1 VDEGARLSDLIRSLG
16 LALVG
21 TMHPKMLWLSFR
33 PFLIVSIFWGIVIWL
48 IWSPALEILRTFLTA
63 SIFTSWIQSGLEYVG
78 FDEARAWIAPLFLV
92 ILLIPI
98 IAISLLV
105 FIAFSTVP
113 AVVDSVVKQ
122 KAYEGIMRIKGG
134 SLVGS
139 FFYTLW
145 SALICLALVMLTLPV
160 WWIPPLFAIL
170 PPLLWGWL
178 TMRLMAYDV
187 LLDHA
192 TAEERNQL
200 LEEHRWTLLG
210 MGVVAGLIGAVPTF
224 FWATSVLALVL
235 FPFVSFVALWIYS
248 LIFIFSALWFSHF
261 LLYALKQLRQKEQLN
276 TIDTS
281 ATLIA
286 NSSNSGLIDG

>member
-1 VDEGARLSDLIRSLG
+1 LSDLIRSLG

-33 PFLIVSIFWGIVIWL
+33 PFLIVSIFWGVVIWL
-48 IWSPALEILRTFLTA
+48 IWSLALEMLRTFLTA

-113 AVVDSVVKQ
+113 AVVDSVAKQ

-134 SLVGS
+134 SFVGS

-145 SALICLALVMLTLPV
+145 SAFICLALVMLTLPV

-192 TAEERNQL
+192 TPDERNQL

-210 MGVVAGLIGAVPTF
+210 MGVVAGMIGAVPTF

-261 LLYALKQLRQKEQLN
+261 LLYALKQLRQKEHMN

-286 NSSNSGLIDG
+286 NTSNPGAIDG

>member
-1 VDEGARLSDLIRSLG
+1 LSDLIRSLG

-48 IWSPALEILRTFLTA
+48 IWSPALEMLRTFLTA

-122 KAYEGIMRIKGG
+122 KAYEGLVRIKGG
-134 SLVGS
+134 SFVGS

-192 TAEERNQL
+192 TPEERNQL

-210 MGVVAGLIGAVPTF
+210 MGVVAGMIGAVPTF

-261 LLYALKQLRQKEQLN
+261 LLHALKQLRQKEHMN

-281 ATLIA
+281 ATLIT
-286 NSSNSGLIDG
+286 NPSNPGVIDG

>member
-1 VDEGARLSDLIRSLG
+1 MSDLIRSLG

-33 PFLIVSIFWGIVIWL
+33 PFLIVSIFWGVVIWL
-48 IWSPALEILRTFLTA
+48 IWSPALEMLRTFLTA

-113 AVVDSVVKQ
+113 AVVDSVAKQ

-134 SLVGS
+134 SFIGS

-192 TAEERNQL
+192 TSEERNQL

-210 MGVVAGLIGAVPTF
+210 MGVVAGMIGAVPTF

-261 LLYALKQLRQKEQLN
+261 LLHALKQLRQKEHMN

-281 ATLIA
+281 ATLIT
-286 NSSNSGLIDG
+286 NPSNPGVIDG

>member
-1 VDEGARLSDLIRSLG
+1 MSDLIRSLG

-33 PFLIVSIFWGIVIWL
+33 PFLIVSIFWGVVIWL
-48 IWSPALEILRTFLTA
+48 IWSPALEMLRTFLTA

-98 IAISLLV
+98 ITISLLV

-122 KAYEGIMRIKGG
+122 KAYEGLVRIKGG
-134 SLVGS
+134 SFVGS

-192 TAEERNQL
+192 TPEERNQL

-210 MGVVAGLIGAVPTF
+210 MGVVAGMIGAVPTF

-261 LLYALKQLRQKEQLN
+261 LLHALKQLRQKEHKN

-281 ATLIA
+281 ATLIT
-286 NSSNSGLIDG
+286 NPSNPGVIDG

>member
-1 VDEGARLSDLIRSLG
+1 
-16 LALVG
+16 
-21 TMHPKMLWLSFR
+21 MHPKMLWLSFR
-33 PFLIVSIFWGIVIWL
+33 PFLIVSIFWGVVIWL
-48 IWSPALEILRTFLTA
+48 IWSPALEMLRTFLTA

-113 AVVDSVVKQ
+113 AVVDSVAKQ

-134 SLVGS
+134 SFIGS
-139 FFYTLW
+139 SFYTLW

-192 TAEERNQL
+192 TSEERNQL

-210 MGVVAGLIGAVPTF
+210 MGVVAGMIGAVPTF

-261 LLYALKQLRQKEQLN
+261 LLHALKQLRQKEHKN

-281 ATLIA
+281 ATLIT
-286 NSSNSGLIDG
+286 NPSNPGVIDG

>member
-1 VDEGARLSDLIRSLG
+1 MSDLIRSLG

-33 PFLIVSIFWGIVIWL
+33 PLLIVSIFWGVVIWL
-48 IWSPALEILRTFLTA
+48 IWSPALEMLRTFLTA

-98 IAISLLV
+98 ITISLLV

-122 KAYEGIMRIKGG
+122 KAYEGLVRIKGG
-134 SLVGS
+134 SFVGS

-192 TAEERNQL
+192 TPEERNQL

-210 MGVVAGLIGAVPTF
+210 MGVVAGMIGAVPTF

-261 LLYALKQLRQKEQLN
+261 LLHALKQLRQKEHKN

-281 ATLIA
+281 ATLIT
-286 NSSNSGLIDG
+286 NPSNPGVIDG

>member
-1 VDEGARLSDLIRSLG
+1 MSDLIRSLG

-33 PFLIVSIFWGIVIWL
+33 PFLIVSIFWGVVIWL
-48 IWSPALEILRTFLTA
+48 IWSPALEMLRTFLTA

-113 AVVDSVVKQ
+113 AVVDSVAKQ

-134 SLVGS
+134 SFIGS

-192 TAEERNQL
+192 TPEERNQL

-210 MGVVAGLIGAVPTF
+210 MGVVAGMIGAVPTF

-261 LLYALKQLRQKEQLN
+261 LLHALKQLRQKEHKN

-281 ATLIA
+281 ATLIT
-286 NSSNSGLIDG
+286 NPSNPGVIDG

>member
-1 VDEGARLSDLIRSLG
+1 MSDLIRSLG

-33 PFLIVSIFWGIVIWL
+33 PFLIVSIFWGVVIWL
-48 IWSPALEILRTFLTA
+48 IWSPALEMLRTFLTA

-98 IAISLLV
+98 ITISLLV

-113 AVVDSVVKQ
+113 AVVDSVAKQ

-134 SLVGS
+134 SFIGS

-192 TAEERNQL
+192 TSEERNQL

-210 MGVVAGLIGAVPTF
+210 MGVVAGMIGAVPTF

-261 LLYALKQLRQKEQLN
+261 LLHALKQLRQKEHMN
-276 TIDTS
+276 TVDTS
-281 ATLIA
+281 ATLIT
-286 NSSNSGLIDG
+286 NPSNPGVIDG

>member
-1 VDEGARLSDLIRSLG
+1 MSDLIRSLG

-33 PFLIVSIFWGIVIWL
+33 PFLIVSIFWGVVIWL
-48 IWSPALEILRTFLTA
+48 IWSPALELLRTFLTA

-98 IAISLLV
+98 ITISLLV

-113 AVVDSVVKQ
+113 AVVDSVAKQ

-134 SLVGS
+134 SFIGS

-192 TAEERNQL
+192 TPDERNQL

-210 MGVVAGLIGAVPTF
+210 MGVVAGMIGAVPTF

-261 LLYALKQLRQKEQLN
+261 LLHALKQLRQKEHKN

-281 ATLIA
+281 ATLIT
-286 NSSNSGLIDG
+286 NPSNPGVIDG

>member
-1 VDEGARLSDLIRSLG
+1 MSDLIRSLG

-33 PFLIVSIFWGIVIWL
+33 PFLIVSIFWGVVIWL
-48 IWSPALEILRTFLTA
+48 IWSPALEMLRTFLTA

-122 KAYEGIMRIKGG
+122 KAYEGLDRIKGG
-134 SLVGS
+134 SFVGS

-192 TAEERNQL
+192 TPDERSQL

-210 MGVVAGLIGAVPTF
+210 MGVVAGMIGAVPTF

-261 LLYALKQLRQKEQLN
+261 LLHALKQLRQKEHMN

-281 ATLIA
+281 ATLIT
-286 NSSNSGLIDG
+286 NPSNPGVIDG

>member
-1 VDEGARLSDLIRSLG
+1 MSDLIRSLG

-33 PFLIVSIFWGIVIWL
+33 PFLIVSIFWGVVIWL
-48 IWSPALEILRTFLTA
+48 IWSPALEMLRTFLTA

-98 IAISLLV
+98 ITISLLV

-113 AVVDSVVKQ
+113 AVVDSVAKQ

-134 SLVGS
+134 SFIGS

-192 TAEERNQL
+192 TPEERNQL

-210 MGVVAGLIGAVPTF
+210 MGVVAGMIGAVPTF

-261 LLYALKQLRQKEQLN
+261 LLHALKQLRQKEHMN
-276 TIDTS
+276 TVDTS
-281 ATLIA
+281 ATLIT
-286 NSSNSGLIDG
+286 NPSNPGVIDG

>member
-1 VDEGARLSDLIRSLG
+1 MSDLIRSLG

-33 PFLIVSIFWGIVIWL
+33 PFLIVAIFWGVVIWL
-48 IWSPALEILRTFLTA
+48 IWSPALEMLRTFLTA

-113 AVVDSVVKQ
+113 AVVDSVAKQ

-134 SLVGS
+134 SFVGS

-192 TAEERNQL
+192 TPDERNQL

-210 MGVVAGLIGAVPTF
+210 MGVVAGMIGAVPTF

-261 LLYALKQLRQKEQLN
+261 LLYALKQLRQKEHMN

-281 ATLIA
+281 ATLIT
-286 NSSNSGLIDG
+286 NPSNPGVIDG

>member
-1 VDEGARLSDLIRSLG
+1 MSDLIRSLG

-33 PFLIVSIFWGIVIWL
+33 PFLIVSIFWGVVIWL
-48 IWSPALEILRTFLTA
+48 IWSPALEMLRTFLTA

-113 AVVDSVVKQ
+113 AVVDSVAKQ

-134 SLVGS
+134 SFIGS

-192 TAEERNQL
+192 TPDERSQL

-210 MGVVAGLIGAVPTF
+210 MGVVAGMIGAVPTF

-261 LLYALKQLRQKEQLN
+261 LLHALKQLRQKEHKN

-281 ATLIA
+281 ATLIT
-286 NSSNSGLIDG
+286 NPSNPGVIDG

>member
-1 VDEGARLSDLIRSLG
+1 MSDLIRSLG

-33 PFLIVSIFWGIVIWL
+33 PFLIVSIFWGVVIWL
-48 IWSPALEILRTFLTA
+48 IWSPALEMLRTFLTA

-98 IAISLLV
+98 ITISLLV

-113 AVVDSVVKQ
+113 AVVDSVAKQ

-134 SLVGS
+134 SFIGS

-192 TAEERNQL
+192 TPEERNQL

-210 MGVVAGLIGAVPTF
+210 MGVVAGMIGAVPTF

-261 LLYALKQLRQKEQLN
+261 LLHALKQLRQKEHKN

-281 ATLIA
+281 ATLIT
-286 NSSNSGLIDG
+286 NPSNPGVIDG

>member
-1 VDEGARLSDLIRSLG
+1 MSELIRSLG

-33 PFLIVSIFWGIVIWL
+33 PFLIVSIFWGVVIWL
-48 IWSPALEILRTFLTA
+48 IWSPALEMLRTFLTA

-113 AVVDSVVKQ
+113 AVVDSVAKQ

-134 SLVGS
+134 SFVGS

-210 MGVVAGLIGAVPTF
+210 MGVVAGMIGAVPTF

-261 LLYALKQLRQKEQLN
+261 LLHALMQLRQKEQLN

-286 NSSNSGLIDG
+286 NPSNPGVIDG

>member
-1 VDEGARLSDLIRSLG
+1 LSDLIRSLG

-33 PFLIVSIFWGIVIWL
+33 PFLIVSIFWGVVIWL
-48 IWSPALEILRTFLTA
+48 IWSPALEMLRTFLTA

-113 AVVDSVVKQ
+113 AVVDSVAKQ

-134 SLVGS
+134 SFIGS
-139 FFYTLW
+139 FFYTLL

-192 TAEERNQL
+192 TPEERNQL

-210 MGVVAGLIGAVPTF
+210 MGVVAGMIGAVPTF

-261 LLYALKQLRQKEQLN
+261 LLHALKQLRQKEHMN

-281 ATLIA
+281 ATLIT
-286 NSSNSGLIDG
+286 NPSNPGVIDG

>member
-1 VDEGARLSDLIRSLG
+1 MSDLIRSLG

-33 PFLIVSIFWGIVIWL
+33 PFLIVSIFWGVVIWL
-48 IWSPALEILRTFLTA
+48 IWSPALEMLRTFLTA

-113 AVVDSVVKQ
+113 AVVDSVAKQ

-134 SLVGS
+134 SFVGS

-145 SALICLALVMLTLPV
+145 SAFICLALVMLTLPV

-192 TAEERNQL
+192 TPEERNQL

-210 MGVVAGLIGAVPTF
+210 MGVVAGMIGAVPTF

-261 LLYALKQLRQKEQLN
+261 LLHALKQLRQKEHKN

-281 ATLIA
+281 ATLIT
-286 NSSNSGLIDG
+286 NPSNPGVIDG

>member
-1 VDEGARLSDLIRSLG
+1 LSDLIRSLG

-33 PFLIVSIFWGIVIWL
+33 PFLIVSIFWGVVIWL
-48 IWSPALEILRTFLTA
+48 IWSPALEMLRTFLTA

-113 AVVDSVVKQ
+113 AVVDSVAKQ

-134 SLVGS
+134 SFVGS

-145 SALICLALVMLTLPV
+145 SAFICLALVMLTLPV

-192 TAEERNQL
+192 TPDERNQL

-210 MGVVAGLIGAVPTF
+210 MGVVAGMIGAVPTF

-261 LLYALKQLRQKEQLN
+261 LLYALKQLRQKEHMN

-281 ATLIA
+281 ATLIT
-286 NSSNSGLIDG
+286 NTSNPGAIDG

>member
-1 VDEGARLSDLIRSLG
+1 MSDLIRSLG

-33 PFLIVSIFWGIVIWL
+33 PFLIVSIFWGVVIWL
-48 IWSPALEILRTFLTA
+48 IWSPALEMLRTFLTA

-98 IAISLLV
+98 ITISLLV

-122 KAYEGIMRIKGG
+122 KAYEGLVRIKGC
-134 SLVGS
+134 SFVGS

-192 TAEERNQL
+192 TPEERNQL

-210 MGVVAGLIGAVPTF
+210 MGVVAGMIGAVPTF

-261 LLYALKQLRQKEQLN
+261 LLHALKQLRQKEHKN

-281 ATLIA
+281 ATLIT
-286 NSSNSGLIDG
+286 NPSNPGVIDG

>member
-1 VDEGARLSDLIRSLG
+1 MSDLIRSLG

-33 PFLIVSIFWGIVIWL
+33 PFLIVSIFWGVVIWL
-48 IWSPALEILRTFLTA
+48 IWSPALEMLRTFLTA

-98 IAISLLV
+98 ITISLLV

-113 AVVDSVVKQ
+113 AVVDSVAKQ

-134 SLVGS
+134 SFIGS

-192 TAEERNQL
+192 TPDERNQL

-210 MGVVAGLIGAVPTF
+210 MGVVAGMIGAVPTF

-261 LLYALKQLRQKEQLN
+261 LLHALKQLRQKEHMN
-276 TIDTS
+276 TVDTS
-281 ATLIA
+281 ATLIT
-286 NSSNSGLIDG
+286 NPSNPGVIDG

>member
-1 VDEGARLSDLIRSLG
+1 LSDLIRSLG

-33 PFLIVSIFWGIVIWL
+33 PFLIVSIFWGVVIWL
-48 IWSPALEILRTFLTA
+48 IWSPALEMLRTFLTA

-98 IAISLLV
+98 ITISLLV

-122 KAYEGIMRIKGG
+122 KAYEGLVRIKGG
-134 SLVGS
+134 SFVGS

-192 TAEERNQL
+192 TPEERNQL

-210 MGVVAGLIGAVPTF
+210 MGVVAGMIGAVPTF

-261 LLYALKQLRQKEQLN
+261 LLHALKQLRQKEHMN

-281 ATLIA
+281 ATLIT
-286 NSSNSGLIDG
+286 NPSNPGVIDG

>member
-1 VDEGARLSDLIRSLG
+1 LSDLIRSLG

-33 PFLIVSIFWGIVIWL
+33 PFLIVSIFWGVVIWL
-48 IWSPALEILRTFLTA
+48 IWSPALEMLRTFLTA

-113 AVVDSVVKQ
+113 AVVDSVAKQ

-134 SLVGS
+134 SFVGS

-145 SALICLALVMLTLPV
+145 SAFICLALVMLTLPV

-192 TAEERNQL
+192 TPDERNQL

-210 MGVVAGLIGAVPTF
+210 MGVVAGMIGAVPTF

-261 LLYALKQLRQKEQLN
+261 LLHALKQLRQKEHMN

-281 ATLIA
+281 ATLIT
-286 NSSNSGLIDG
+286 NTSNPGAIDG

>member
-1 VDEGARLSDLIRSLG
+1 MSDLIRSLG

-33 PFLIVSIFWGIVIWL
+33 PFLIVSIFWGVVIWL
-48 IWSPALEILRTFLTA
+48 IWSPALEMLRTFLTA

-122 KAYEGIMRIKGG
+122 KAYEGLDRIKGG
-134 SLVGS
+134 SFIGS

-192 TAEERNQL
+192 TPDERSQL

-210 MGVVAGLIGAVPTF
+210 MGVVAGMIGAVPTF

-261 LLYALKQLRQKEQLN
+261 LLHALKQLRQKEHKN

-281 ATLIA
+281 ATLIT
-286 NSSNSGLIDG
+286 NPSNPGVIDG

>member
-1 VDEGARLSDLIRSLG
+1 MSDLIRSLG

-33 PFLIVSIFWGIVIWL
+33 PFLIVSIFWGVVIWL
-48 IWSPALEILRTFLTA
+48 IWSPALEMLRTFLTA
-63 SIFTSWIQSGLEYVG
+63 SIFTSWIQSGLEYVS

-113 AVVDSVVKQ
+113 AVVDSVAKQ

-134 SLVGS
+134 SFVGS

-145 SALICLALVMLTLPV
+145 SAFICLALVMLTLPV

-192 TAEERNQL
+192 TPDERNQL

-210 MGVVAGLIGAVPTF
+210 MGVVAGMIGAVPTF

-261 LLYALKQLRQKEQLN
+261 LLYALKQLRQKEHMN

-286 NSSNSGLIDG
+286 NTSNPGAIDG

>member
-1 VDEGARLSDLIRSLG
+1 MSDLIRSLG

-33 PFLIVSIFWGIVIWL
+33 PFLIVSIFWGVVIWL
-48 IWSPALEILRTFLTA
+48 IWSPALEMLRTFLTA

-113 AVVDSVVKQ
+113 AVVDSVAKQ

-134 SLVGS
+134 SFIGS

-192 TAEERNQL
+192 TPDERNQL

-210 MGVVAGLIGAVPTF
+210 MGVVAGMIGAVPTF

-261 LLYALKQLRQKEQLN
+261 LLHALKQLRQKEHMN
-276 TIDTS
+276 TVDTS
-281 ATLIA
+281 ATLIT
-286 NSSNSGLIDG
+286 NPSNPGVIDG